1 MLKMCPYVRGLR
13 IACLALLGMA
23 PLAFAQEAAVPIELF
38 AGDSVRINREMVG
51 RILRIDGPN
60 MVVVSRGIPKCR
72 AGRMHGDAPI
82 CDPAPLI
89 RDEMLLNEVTVEK
102 RTQKSHINM
111 RTVLG
116 GVVGGVAFGAAGYYI
131 GPAFGFGKVEG
142 CVVKSDS
149 SLVQCALGD
158 MVTADEYHARQL
170 GSDQKKGVLFF
181 GLIGGSAVAILARKL
196 SVGWVQVVP
205 QIPVSSM
212 DPWGLSITIPSV
224 R

>member
-1 MLKMCPYVRGLR
+1 MCPHVRGVPL
-13 IACLALLGMA
+13 ACLALLAMA

-72 AGRMHGDAPI
+72 AGQMHGDAPI

-116 GVVGGVAFGAAGYYI
+116 GVVGVVAFGAAGYYI

-142 CVVKSDS
+142 CVLNDAS
-149 SLVQCALGD
+149 SLVQCSLED
-158 MVTADEYHARQL
+158 TVPADEYRARQL
-170 GSDQKKGVLFF
+170 KADQRRGVLFF
-181 GLIGGSAVAILARKL
+181 GAIGGSAVAILARKL
-196 SVGWVQVVP
+196 SVGWVEVVP

-212 DPWGLSITIPSV
+212 DPWGVSITIPGV
-224 R
+224 H

>member
-1 MLKMCPYVRGLR
+1 MRGVPL
-13 IACLALLGMA
+13 ACLVLLAMA
-23 PLAFAQEAAVPIELF
+23 PLVFAQEAAVPIELF

-60 MVVVSRGIPKCR
+60 MVVVSRGIPRCR

-116 GVVGGVAFGAAGYYI
+116 GVVGVVAFGAAGYYI
-131 GPAFGFGKVEG
+131 GPEFGFGKVEG
-142 CVVKSDS
+142 CVVNGDS
-149 SLVQCALGD
+149 SLVQCSLED
-158 MVTADEYHARQL
+158 TVSVDEYRARQL
-170 GSDQKKGVLFF
+170 KADQRKGVLFF
-181 GLIGGSAVAILARKL
+181 GAIGGSAVAILARKL
-196 SVGWVQVVP
+196 SVGWVEVVP
-205 QIPVSSM
+205 QIPLSSM
-212 DPWGLSITIPSV
+212 DSWGVSITIPSV